1 MADVLSSGG
10 GRVSIEADVH
20 DLYKQLSEGNDPL
33 QVPFRTM
40 KDIFMLAACIGFERG
55 ERRPLVSGKRQI
67 FHYTQFSD
75 QMDIPILK
83 AIALATTNDIQV
95 LADLDEIV
103 FIAEEYA
110 NVGIDYI
117 RDMVTDQAG
126 HPLWNLV
133 EGIRQTDQDV
143 F

>member
-1 MADVLSSGG
+1 MADTLSSGS

-33 QVPFRTM
+33 RVPFRTM

-55 ERRPLVSGKRQI
+55 ERRPLASGKRQI

-75 QMDIPILK
+75 QVDIPILK
-83 AIALATTNDIQV
+83 AIALSTTNDIQV

-110 NVGIDYI
+110 NAGIDYI
-117 RDMVTDQAG
+117 RAEVTDQAG

-133 EGIRQTDQDV
+133 EAIRPTE
-143 F
+143 